1 MEDKN
6 VDVVLDQSEEVEEVE
21 NTEEVKK
28 IEENRDHPC
37 VCRNNINVNL
47 P

>member
-28 IEENRDHPC
+28 NWRQSARKDFYSKKK
-37 VCRNNINVNL
+37 L
-47 P
+47 MKL